1 MWRLRSLADRVRG
14 LSPGTHN
21 GDAED
26 SVAVL
31 AGAFA
36 SGKYTA
42 EQLQPLF
49 GSLTSAVLEHAR
61 TDPEAGLAAMD
72 RLLAFGAD
80 VPEWAASVGALGYNR
95 AALLLGQ
102 GRTAEALAA
111 YQDVERRFGAHG
123 DVMVQFWLAITLYN
137 HVQVLVSK
145 GADEVA
151 AEQVPPLV
159 TELQERLAGHPHP
172 TVQRRIR
179 VARLMEIELFQRLGR
194 AEEETAARER
204 LHDLLRP
211 AAAVVA
217 AKLAEDEAPPV
228 SEAARPRWPTPLI
241 DHVLSVLENLD
252 DVLDAIR
259 KLAGLP
265 TDAWLTFE
273 VENPVL
279 LTGTVVVMLAAVAE
293 GTIPGAHD
301 DDDRDLIRQ
310 GLAAIVTGIQFFD
323 QDDAEYPPGTGPIE
337 ALLSAVD
344 VSLGIADALA
354 LARSPAV
361 VRQLNLPYVA
371 ASAYAAVN
379 AFPTSGWRLAARW
392 HLLLLAA
399 AERLPDTTEGRA
411 MVVLV
416 RFRWLFVARQVL
428 VHMPDGRVLASA
440 ADAGRLV
447 IETFEAAPER
457 GAAHIA
463 EVLLALAALYIEP
476 FNVIRTNSDRID
488 LSELRRWRD
497 RPAEETLDPVEVPD
511 GVEPVM
517 PELDAALGIGEEHL
531 RRALELADPVQVA
544 HILGLQ
550 LTAREI
556 RRRLGEPVDEK
567 ETVEMATRMAA
578 AADPERYPQLLTH
591 ALLTLAS
598 YGKAAPEQLDRLLA
612 RPIDDIAEEAGQ
624 DGVVNMLVG
633 AGAML
638 GSTDLARARE
648 VFAAAAGYVRGLPER
663 DRIRV
668 LHVHG
673 VALQDAADLPPGDLD
688 EDRDPGEIGAELA
701 GRAAAEGWPADRA
714 AVALIALARVGLA
727 TADDWS
733 RERSWLAVLDI
744 VPLLH
749 PEFAA
754 RHGDALGVMAA
765 GWCTQVSYRAEE
777 RGDRDHALRA
787 QAAAVDRFLTLGL
800 PDAAMESLTIIAR
813 LVRDAVGATLL
824 RPAAEALRP
833 LAVRAENLIGAPATT
848 VLQDI
853 WSRLL
858 GAVAEDADGPAL
870 LACLELAKGVR
881 FADAL
886 AAGRPF
892 DASEDEEA
900 RSLLDAIE
908 RAAPPAE
915 RDSTLDGVT
924 LVTPYTEQLDTGG
937 VVSAA
942 LRRENLE
949 RHFDALVQRRLNETA
964 ADPAPL
970 MFADEILD
978 LLPADAV
985 LLWSYATRLPDGG
998 RALLTLAFSGD
1009 RMIVT
1014 PVRLQ
1019 PATEAGSRLE
1029 VRHDGRVRVLD
1040 ELGAHV
1046 AALRWA
1052 TLAEPGPVRLV
1063 ARDSQQPFEQLLPGL
1078 YGPVSDMLREEHA
1091 AGRRHLIVVPHG
1103 PLHFAPLHLLHLDGR
1118 PLAET
1123 WTVTYLPNLA
1133 LLRPPGRAAAKT
1145 AVVSVGLGFPEGQLE
1160 PIPEAVSEAEAVA
1173 AAFGIPALTEPA
1185 ATERAV
1191 LDGLARAR
1199 WFHIATHGEH
1209 NVTAPAFQCL
1219 HVADQRISAHELLRL
1234 DLSGLELVTLS
1245 ACETAL
1251 GRFDAADNLRGIPA
1265 SLLLRGAQAIV
1276 GTLWPVETQT
1286 SRDFFTTLYR
1296 TLRSGG
1302 TRLAAF
1308 AAAQEQTRAAHP
1320 QYRDWGAFYYAG
1332 DWR

>member
-1 MWRLRSLADRVRG
+1 MSR
-14 LSPGTHN
+14 
-21 GDAED
+21 
-26 SVAVL
+26 
-31 AGAFA
+31 
-36 SGKYTA
+36 
-42 EQLQPLF
+42 
-49 GSLTSAVLEHAR
+49 
-61 TDPEAGLAAMD
+61 
-72 RLLAFGAD
+72 
-80 VPEWAASVGALGYNR
+80 
-95 AALLLGQ
+95 
-102 GRTAEALAA
+102 
-111 YQDVERRFGAHG
+111 
-123 DVMVQFWLAITLYN
+123 
-137 HVQVLVSK
+137 

-151 AEQVPPLV
+151 AQQVPPLV
-159 TELQERLAGHPHP
+159 TELRERLASHPHP

-179 VARLMEIELFQRLGR
+179 VAMLMELELFQRLGR

-217 AKLAEDEAPPV
+217 AKLSEDEAPPV
-228 SEAARPRWPTPLI
+228 PDAARPRRPTPLI

-252 DVLDAIR
+252 DVLDSVR
-259 KLAGLP
+259 ELAGLP

-273 VENPVL
+273 VEHPVL
-279 LTGTVVVMLAAVAE
+279 LAGTAVTVLAAVAD

-301 DDDRDLIRQ
+301 DADRDLIRQ
-310 GLAAIVTGIQFFD
+310 GLIAIVTSIQILSED
-323 QDDAEYPPGTGPIE
+323 HVEYPLGTGPIE
-337 ALLSAVD
+337 ALLNAVD
-344 VSLGIADALA
+344 VSLGMADALA

-371 ASAYAAVN
+371 ASAEAPLN
-379 AFPTSGWRLAARW
+379 AFPTSGWRVAARW

-411 MVVLV
+411 MVVPV

-440 ADAGRLV
+440 ADTGRLL
-447 IETFEAAPER
+447 IETFEADPER
-457 GAAHIA
+457 SAAQVA
-463 EVLLALAALYIEP
+463 EVLLALAALYIAP
-476 FNVIRTNSDRID
+476 FNIIRTDSDRID
-488 LSELRRWRD
+488 LSELRRWMD
-497 RPAEETLDPVEVPD
+497 RPAEEILDPVEVPD

-517 PELDAALGIGEEHL
+517 PDLDAALGIGEEHL

-578 AADPERYPQLLTH
+578 AADPERYPQLLTQ
-591 ALLTLAS
+591 ALLTQAS
-598 YGKAAPEQLDRLLA
+598 YGTLAPEQLDRLLA
-612 RPIDDIAEEAGQ
+612 RPIDDIAGEAGQ
-624 DGVVNMLVG
+624 DAAVNLLVG
-633 AGAML
+633 AGLML
-638 GSTDLARARE
+638 SSTDPARARE

-673 VALQDAADLPPGDLD
+673 VALQDAADLPAGDLD
-688 EDRDPGEIGAELA
+688 PDRDPGEIGAELA

-714 AVALIALARVGLA
+714 AAALIELAREGLA
-727 TADDWS
+727 AAGDWS
-733 RERSWLAVLDI
+733 RERNWFAVLD
-744 VPLLH
+744 VVRPLY
-749 PEFAA
+749 PEFTA

-777 RGDRDHALRA
+777 RGDRDHAVCA
-787 QAAAVDRFLTLGL
+787 QAAAADRYLTLDL

-813 LVRDAVGATLL
+813 LVRDAAGAALL
-824 RPAAEALRP
+824 RAAAEALRP

-858 GAVAEDADGPAL
+858 GAVAEDADVPAL

-886 AAGRPF
+886 VAGRPF
-892 DASEDEEA
+892 DAGGDEEA
-900 RSLLDAIE
+900 RWLLDAIE
-908 RAAPPAE
+908 QAAPPAE
-915 RDSTLDGVT
+915 RDSTLDAVT
-924 LVTPYTEQLDTGG
+924 LVTPYTEQLDTVG
-937 VVSAA
+937 VVSAT
-942 LRRENLE
+942 LQRENLE
-949 RHFDALVQRRLNETA
+949 RHFDALVQRRLSEA
-964 ADPAPL
+964 ADGAAPL
-970 MFADEILD
+970 MFVDEIQA
-978 LLPADAV
+978 LLPANAV

-998 RALLTLAFSGD
+998 PALLTLVFTGD
-1009 RMIVT
+1009 RLIVA

-1019 PATEAGSRLE
+1019 PAAEGGSRYE
-1029 VRHDGRVRVLD
+1029 VRHAGRIRVLD

-1052 TLAEPGPVRLV
+1052 TLAEPGPVRPV

-1078 YGPVSDMLREEHA
+1078 YGPVGDVLREEHA

-1103 PLHFAPLHLLHLDGR
+1103 PLHFAPLHLLHLNGR

-1123 WTVTYLPNLA
+1123 WTVSYLPNLA
-1133 LLRPPGRAAAKT
+1133 LLKPPGPAATKT
-1145 AVVSVGLGFPEGQLE
+1145 AVVSVGLGFPEGPLE
-1160 PIPEAVSEAEAVA
+1160 PIPDAVSEAEAVA
-1173 AAFGIPALTEPA
+1173 AESGIQALTEPA

-1191 LDGLARAR
+1191 LDGLAGAR

-1219 HVADQRISAHELLRL
+1219 HVADERISAYELLRL

-1251 GRFDAADNLRGIPA
+1251 GRFDTADNLRGIPA